1 MIIALIIVVAFAL
14 GVLVGREL
22 AFWAVGKMVDRM
34 FGGVYGKERQVRNER

>member
-34 FGGVYGKERQVRNER
+34 FGGVLHGKERQVRN